1 MQEFN
6 KEILETMQLEVN
18 KITSIYEVCEYCKKS
33 NDIANKEYL
42 RKFPTHKD
50 LIKIIESSV
59 NILELNIINNYN
71 ESIVENV
78 LTDIEFIISQ
88 NVLTES
94 HIQRLLLSPM
104 KLQEFP
110 IFKKRT
116 ENINKRLNDLYN
128 CESTRFYYKYDE
140 FKAMLPFN
148 YQQVN
153 SYLRYNKVGYE
164 EELINNDFNGDY
176 VIEHVEVSFDNDIST
191 KINEAFPYLESINVI
206 DKFRLE
212 EHGLKPITENNNH
225 FVHHKNGK
233 QYNLYK
239 SKGNYY
245 MVTESHKGFKSYK
258 ITIEDKP
265 VDVTLES
272 LYNGRK

>member
-1 MQEFN
+1 
-6 KEILETMQLEVN
+6 
-18 KITSIYEVCEYCKKS
+18 
-33 NDIANKEYL
+33 
-42 RKFPTHKD
+42 
-50 LIKIIESSV
+50 
-59 NILELNIINNYN
+59 
-71 ESIVENV
+71 
-78 LTDIEFIISQ
+78 
-88 NVLTES
+88 
-94 HIQRLLLSPM
+94 
-104 KLQEFP
+104 
-110 IFKKRT
+110 
-116 ENINKRLNDLYN
+116 
-128 CESTRFYYKYDE
+128 
-140 FKAMLPFN
+140 MLPFN

-176 VIEHVEVSFDNDIST
+176 VIEHVDISFDNDIST
-191 KINEAFPYLESINVI
+191 KINEAFPYLESINII

-212 EHGLKPITENNNH
+212 EHGLKPITENNSH

-245 MVTESHKGFKSYK
+245 MVTESHKGFKSYR